1 MAPPVIKKT
10 TFKNGLT
17 LLLCPRNDSPLISV
31 NLCLSLGS
39 IFESPQERGISAL
52 LQETILKG
60 TQKRDA
66 ITFNKDVEMLGAT
79 IDASSSYF
87 TGKLAIEGPASS
99 GDQIL
104 SLFCEVLKSPAFLP
118 EEIEKEQNFLLSI
131 LRSLD
136 DDPLKAAMLRFKKSF
151 YGNHPYG
158 SPTVGEEKSLKSFNP
173 KNVISWYHRFYVP
186 NNQVIAVVGQF
197 EPERVGDFISCQL
210 GDIVPVEI
218 PSPSL
223 ESFRPMGLKIVDRK
237 DIRDSWVVFGYRA
250 PSLME
255 TKERMAFE
263 ILSGILGGGM
273 YSRLFRKVRE
283 ERGLSYQVG
292 SAYAPLIGPSFFCAY
307 AGFPPQHLDSVISL
321 LRDEFHNLV
330 NIPPDEFN
338 ETKNYIRGIFLEFFE
353 TVFSLSSLF
362 SFYEKIGLGADFPL
376 RYDELIQNITLEE
389 VQTIYRK
396 YSGIGESLGAVV
408 PAHPEHL

>member
-1 MAPPVIKKT
+1 
-10 TFKNGLT
+10 
-17 LLLCPRNDSPLISV
+17 
-31 NLCLSLGS
+31 
-39 IFESPQERGISAL
+39 
-52 LQETILKG
+52 
-60 TQKRDA
+60 
-66 ITFNKDVEMLGAT
+66 
-79 IDASSSYF
+79 
-87 TGKLAIEGPASS
+87 
-99 GDQIL
+99 
-104 SLFCEVLKSPAFLP
+104 
-118 EEIEKEQNFLLSI
+118 
-131 LRSLD
+131 
-136 DDPLKAAMLRFKKSF
+136 
-151 YGNHPYG
+151 
-158 SPTVGEEKSLKSFNP
+158 
-173 KNVISWYHRFYVP
+173 YHRFYVP

-250 PSLME
+250 PSLTE

-362 SFYEKIGLGADFPL
+362 SFYEKVGLGADFPL